1 MKYIIL
7 DTETTGIEKD
17 DRIIQLAYIVLE
29 DKNKE
34 IFQTFCKPQKEINF
48 QAMAIHHIT
57 PEMIDNSTQ
66 LIDTEEYKYLQKI
79 NKPENFIII
88 QNAKF
93 DLDMLEKEGFENKM
107 KVIDTLILA
116 KHLFPNF
123 ERHSEQF
130 LRYKLG
136 LYKSEHKILDD
147 FGIKEIAAHDAIGD
161 ILVLKLLFDYLKN
174 IDNIANEYKKIKNLT
189 NVFDQNRLL
198 LDDFLKDYPIDNQFY
213 ILSQIPVLIDE
224 FRFGKHRGKLVQEVV
239 RTDRAYINW
248 MINKMDNLDDDLL
261 YTLNFYLGKKQQI
274 VIDIPE
280 KINAETKTKETIIIP
295 EKVDTTYEDDPDVIQ
310 PSIFDDL

>member
-57 PEMIDNSTQ
+57 PEMIENSTQ

-274 VIDIPE
+274 VIEIPE
-280 KINAETKTKETIIIP
+280 KINAETKGKETIIIP